1 MNMYEKVDINSDE
14 FELLKQFCF
23 LIGEGRLEPQVEETH
38 FMYLYHPTVT
48 GAFLIVYWDAMH
60 RQFYIREPRE
70 GVGCDLDAL
79 PLVHDFPL
87 HGRPIFPSAVVLDI
101 DTMNLTPAVRYIY
114 EGKEEG
120 ETTSMTVPR
129 DQYERLKFLFDD
141 EGVDAKNPIPWEE
154 C

>member
-1 MNMYEKVDINSDE
+1 MFEKVDINSDE

-23 LIGEGRLEPQVEETH
+23 LIGEGRLEPQVEEIH
-38 FMYLYHPTVT
+38 FFYLYHPTVT

-70 GVGCDLDAL
+70 GFARGFDAL

-87 HGRPIFPSAVVLDI
+87 HGRPIFPIAVEYLDNN
-101 DTMNLTPAVRYIY
+101 TVSYIY
-114 EGKEEG
+114 EGKAEG

-141 EGVDAKNPIPWEE
+141 KGVDAKNPIPWEE
-154 C
+154 R

>member
-1 MNMYEKVDINSDE
+1 MFEKIDPNGNE

-23 LIGEGRLEPQVEETH
+23 LIGEGRLEPQVEEIH
-38 FMYLYHPTVT
+38 FFYLYHPTVT

-70 GVGCDLDAL
+70 GFGCDLDAL

-87 HGRPIFPSAVVLDI
+87 QGRPIFPSAVVLDI
-101 DTMNLTPAVRYIY
+101 DTVSYVY

-120 ETTSMTVPR
+120 ETMSMTVPR

-141 EGVDAKNPIPWEE
+141 EGGTNPIPWKE